1 MGNEFATGDGLSL
14 STTTQPGK
22 IRKNFMGSSK
32 IENANGQRDAA
43 QLWAAMWLSA
53 ELKGAFERGSRVN
66 AAERA

>member
-14 STTTQPGK
+14 STTKQPGK
-22 IRKNFMGSSK
+22 FRKNSMGSSK

-53 ELKGAFERGSRVN
+53 ELEHVFERGSRVN
-66 AAERA
+66 AAEHA